1 MKGNGAKES
10 NAVTSAKS
18 VSNNGLAVIECED
31 ATKTRG
37 KVSGKCNIVEQS
49 GNEATLEKID
59 KNFLFSVELQ
69 NLFCPVHFDS
79 SELEASLSPLVS
91 SGILSEEA
99 KEAAIEKSRRDF
111 MAKHA
116 AEIEAANGLSFSEV
130 VDKLHGNESLYKKVL
145 SACSVDTLKESN
157 YIDGDKVKI
166 FRSSQCLDKEGKER
180 YNEATIT
187 TTENGITFSVPLFVE
202 YREINT
208 NNVLLAIRYFNS
220 YLDAAKKLLNKVA
233 DYRRILSNVFEAAK
247 KAKENGFS
255 LEQITEQ
262 VAKVFGE

>member
-31 ATKTRG
+31 ATQTRG

-59 KNFLFSVELQ
+59 KNYLFSVELQ
-69 NLFCPVHFDS
+69 HLFCPVHFDS
-79 SELEASLSPLVS
+79 SELEASLAPLVS

-111 MAKHA
+111 MAQHA
-116 AEIEAANGLSFSEV
+116 SEIEAANGLSYAEV
-130 VDKLHGNESLYKKVL
+130 VEKLRGNESLYKKVL

-166 FRSSQCLDKEGKER
+166 FRSSQCLDKEGKEK
-180 YNEATIT
+180 YKDATLT
-187 TTENGITFSVPLFVE
+187 TSENGVTFSVPLFIE

-208 NNVLLAIRYFNS
+208 SNILLAIRYYNS
-220 YLDAAKKLLNKVA
+220 YL
-233 DYRRILSNVFEAAK
+233 EAAK
-247 KAKENGFS
+247 
-255 LEQITEQ
+255 IT
-262 VAKVFGE
+262 